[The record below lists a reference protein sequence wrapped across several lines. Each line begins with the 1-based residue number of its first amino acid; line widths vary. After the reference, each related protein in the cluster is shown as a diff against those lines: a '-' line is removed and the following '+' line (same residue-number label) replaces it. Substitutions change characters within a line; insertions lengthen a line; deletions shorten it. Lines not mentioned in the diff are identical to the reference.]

1 MEEIGYNFT
10 PAQIEL
16 RDRVRN
22 IVDKYIRPR
31 AEEIDQTGEFPW
43 DIFEIY
49 KKENLLGISFPKEY
63 GGTEMGAMACAMT
76 LEEIAKACTTCIQ
89 ICGQPILGAK
99 MIVGAGSDEQK
110 AKYLPVIAKGDMF
123 PAVCMTEPEAGS
135 DSGALRTRATRKGD
149 QYVLNGTKVFITNAD
164 VANIFTVFA
173 KTDPEKGRN
182 GISAFIVEKDFPG
195 VSVGK
200 AEEKMGSSVIH
211 TSEVIFEDCVVPKE
225 NLVGAEG
232 EGFNIG
238 GRLFGESR
246 YITASRAIGLAQGV
260 LAHTIAFIKEKG
272 ISSEL
277 VDSRIAEMAT
287 KIEAGRHLL
296 YKACSEVERK
306 SKDSRYRISI
316 AKFFCSNVAVEVPVM
331 AMDILGKHGYSATH
345 PVERFMCDAKIT
357 QIAEGT
363 NQIQCTIIAG
373 ALSSGDF
380 TL

>member
-1 MEEIGYNFT
+1 MEDIGYNFT

-16 RDRVRN
+16 RDRVRD

-31 AEEIDQTGEFPW
+31 AEEIDQKGEFPW

-63 GGTEMGAMACAMT
+63 GGTEVGAMACAMT

-99 MIVGAGSDEQK
+99 MIVGAGSHEHK
-110 AKYLPVIAKGDMF
+110 AKYLPLIAKGDLF

-135 DSGALRTRATRKGD
+135 DSGALRTRAVKKGD
-149 QYVLNGTKVFITNAD
+149 SYVLNGTKVFITNAD
-164 VANIFTVFA
+164 VANVFTVFA

-182 GISAFIVEKDFPG
+182 GISAFIIEKDFPG
-195 VSVGK
+195 LSVGK

-211 TSEVIFEDCVVPKE
+211 TCEVIFEDCVVPKE
-225 NLVGAEG
+225 NLVGEEG

-260 LAHTIAFIKEKG
+260 LAHTIDFVKEKG
-272 ISSEL
+272 LSSDL
-277 VDSRIAEMAT
+277 IDSKIAEMAT

-316 AKFFCSNVAVEVPVM
+316 AKFFCSNVAVEIPIM
-331 AMDILGKHGYSATH
+331 AMDIFGKYGYSATH
-345 PVERFMCDAKIT
+345 PIERFMCDAKIT

-380 TL
+380 SL

>member
-10 PAQIEL
+10 EAQLEL
-16 RDRVRN
+16 RDKVRD
-22 IVDKYIRPR
+22 IVEKHIRPR
-31 AEEIDQTGEFPW
+31 AEEINEKGEFPW
-43 DIFEIY
+43 DIFEIF
-49 KKENLLGISFPKEY
+49 KEADLLGISFPKEY

-99 MIVGAGSDEQK
+99 MIVGAGNHEQK
-110 AKYLPVIAKGDMF
+110 SKYLPRIAKGELL
-123 PAVCMTEPEAGS
+123 PAVAMTEPEAGS
-135 DSGALRTRATRKGD
+135 DSGALRTRAIRKGD
-149 QYVLNGTKVFITNAD
+149 EYVLNGTKLFITNAD
-164 VANIFTVFA
+164 VANLFTAFA

-182 GISAFIVEKDFPG
+182 GISAFILEKDFPG
-195 VSVGK
+195 LSIGK
-200 AEEKMGSSVIH
+200 AEEKMGSTVIH
-211 TSEVIFEDCVVPKE
+211 TCEVIFEDCVVPKE
-225 NLVGAEG
+225 NLVGEEG

-260 LAHTIAFIKEKG
+260 LGHTIDFIRDKN

-277 VDSRIAEMAT
+277 VDSKIAEMAT
-287 KIEAGRHLL
+287 KIEAGRQLL

-306 SKDSRYRISI
+306 SKDSRFRISI
-316 AKFFCSNVAVEVPVM
+316 AKFFCSNVAVEVPIM
-331 AMDILGKHGYSATH
+331 ALDILGKHGYSA
-345 PVERFMCDAKIT
+345 PYPIERLMCDAKIT

-363 NQIQCTIIAG
+363 NQIQCSILAG
-373 ALSSGDF
+373 ALSRGDF

>member
-1 MEEIGYNFT
+1 
-10 PAQIEL
+10 
-16 RDRVRN
+16 
-22 IVDKYIRPR
+22 
-31 AEEIDQTGEFPW
+31 
-43 DIFEIY
+43 
-49 KKENLLGISFPKEY
+49 
-63 GGTEMGAMACAMT
+63 
-76 LEEIAKACTTCIQ
+76 
-89 ICGQPILGAK
+89 
-99 MIVGAGSDEQK
+99 
-110 AKYLPVIAKGDMF
+110 
-123 PAVCMTEPEAGS
+123 
-135 DSGALRTRATRKGD
+135 
-149 QYVLNGTKVFITNAD
+149 
-164 VANIFTVFA
+164 
-173 KTDPEKGRN
+173 
-182 GISAFIVEKDFPG
+182 
-195 VSVGK
+195 
-200 AEEKMGSSVIH
+200 MGSSVIH

>member
-1 MEEIGYNFT
+1 MEDIGYNFT
-10 PAQIEL
+10 DAQLAL
-16 RDRVRN
+16 REKVRD
-22 IVDKYIRPR
+22 IVDKHIRPR
-31 AEEIDQTGEFPW
+31 AEEIDQKGEFPW
-43 DIFEIY
+43 DIFDIF
-49 KKENLLGISFPKEY
+49 KEADLLGLSFPKEY

-99 MIVGAGSDEQK
+99 MIVGAGNHEQK
-110 AKYLPVIAKGDMF
+110 AKYLPAIAKGDLL
-123 PAVCMTEPEAGS
+123 PAVAMTEAEAGS
-135 DSGALRTRATRKGD
+135 DSGSLRTRAVRKGD
-149 QYVLNGTKVFITNAD
+149 EYVLNGAKLFITNAD
-164 VANIFTVFA
+164 VATTFTAFA

-182 GISAFIVEKDFPG
+182 GISAFIIDRDAPG
-195 VSVGK
+195 LSVGK

-211 TSEVIFEDCVVPKE
+211 TCEVIFEDCVVPKE
-225 NLVGAEG
+225 NLVGDEG

-260 LAHTIAFIKEKG
+260 LEHTVDFINENG

-277 VDSRIAEMAT
+277 IDMKIAEMAT

-296 YKACSEVERK
+296 YKACSEVERQ

-316 AKFFCSNVAVEVPVM
+316 AKFFCSNVAVEVPI
-331 AMDILGKHGYSATH
+331 AALDILGKHGYSAPH
-345 PVERFMCDAKIT
+345 PIERFMCDAKIT

-363 NQIQCTIIAG
+363 NQIQCSILAA
-373 ALSSGDF
+373 ALSRGEF
-380 TL
+380 VL

>member
-31 AEEIDQTGEFPW
+31 AEEIDQKGEFPW

-99 MIVGAGSDEQK
+99 MIVGAGSNEQK

>member
-1 MEEIGYNFT
+1 MGDIGYNFT

-22 IVDKYIRPR
+22 IVDKYVRPR
-31 AEEIDQTGEFPW
+31 AEEINRKGEFPW

-99 MIVGAGSDEQK
+99 MIVGAGSHEQK

-135 DSGALRTRATRKGD
+135 DSGALRTRAQKKGD

-164 VANIFTVFA
+164 VANVFTVFA

-182 GISAFIVEKDFPG
+182 GISAFIVERDFPG

-211 TSEVIFEDCVVPKE
+211 TSEVVFEDCVVPKE
-225 NLVGAEG
+225 NLVGEEG

-277 VDSRIAEMAT
+277 IDSKIAEMAT
-287 KIEAGRHLL
+287 KIEAGRHVL

-316 AKFFCSNVAVEVPVM
+316 AKFYCSNVAVEVPIM
-331 AMDILGKHGYSATH
+331 AMDILGKYGYSVTH
-345 PVERFMCDAKIT
+345 PIERFMCDAKIT

-363 NQIQCTIIAG
+363 NQIQCQIIAG
-373 ALSSGDF
+373 ALASGDF
-380 TL
+380 VL